1 MDFFLIPE
9 QVGNVSKL
17 EFPSLEAV
25 QATKYKYDDGL

>member
-9 QVGNVSKL
+9 QVGNVLKL

-25 QATKYKYDDGL
+25 PSYKVQV